1 MPAFNAL
8 LSRLAFAQSF
18 TGTLFLS
25 IPWMTVNDCVC
36 VSCRCHRKLC
46 APWCCHDR
54 SNETLSTYHS
64 LYFQPHW
71 IFLFQGEN
79 IVAFYNSVTV
89 DIFFHCHVVMLCS
102 CPSQM
107 LPNCY
112 LNTLTQF
119 TGFTHHTWTREPDAR
134 KPRLKYYVPS
144 TRDTGIAV
152 CVCDHDAATGGSIMF
167 NCLQ

>member
-1 MPAFNAL
+1 M
-8 LSRLAFAQSF
+8 
-18 TGTLFLS
+18 
-25 IPWMTVNDCVC
+25 
-36 VSCRCHRKLC
+36 SCRCHRKLC

-54 SNETLSTYHS
+54 SHETLSTYHS

-119 TGFTHHTWTREPDAR
+119 TGFTHHTHHTTLGQERQMPESQDSNIMFPQ
-134 KPRLKYYVPS
+134 LG
-144 TRDTGIAV
+144 TLELLCV
-152 CVCDHDAATGGSIMF
+152 CVTMMQQQAEALCSIVCSKDMLF
-167 NCLQ
+167 